1 MRGSDAAD
9 REHFRI
15 GYTELPE
22 MFFARVPPTPVAAPR
37 LLQFNDGL
45 AAELGLDPD
54 VWSGPE
60 LVSVLAGNASLA
72 GVESIAMAYAGH
84 QFGQWVPSLGDG
96 RALQIGEVVDGE
108 GRSHGLQLKGAG
120 RTPFSRQ
127 GDGRAAVGPVLR
139 EYVLS
144 EAMWALGIPTTRA
157 LAVVVTGEMID
168 RGGPEPGAILTRVA
182 RGFVRVG
189 TFEYFARRGQS
200 QAVRALADFVIAQNS
215 PHSLPTANAYRSWF
229 EGVIEAQANLIA
241 QWMSV
246 GFIHGVMNT
255 DNMSVFGET
264 IDYGPCAFMD
274 AYDAQKVFSSIDRH
288 GRYAYQQQPGIG
300 LWNLTRLAECL
311 LGLFDD
317 DEEAAIEWAQGAL
330 GAYAEKFHAAY
341 DERFRRKLGLQVS
354 SEESRRLVSELLGLM
369 AQGKADFT
377 LTFRGLSEGSGST
390 QEGRSPLGLSP
401 EEDLRFQAW
410 WGEWQ
415 TALEREGQPE
425 ALRCAE
431 MRKVNPLFIPRNHRV
446 QQVIDDWVERAD
458 LGSLK
463 TLLEVTRQPFDEHPN
478 ARDWARAP
486 EPHEVIQE
494 TFCGT

>member
-1 MRGSDAAD
+1 MRGNDVAD

-15 GYTELPE
+15 GYADLPE
-22 MFFARVPPTPVAAPR
+22 TFFERVWPTPVAAPR
-37 LLQFNDGL
+37 LLQFNHAL
-45 AAELGLDPD
+45 AAQLGLDPD
-54 VWSGPE
+54 VWSAPE
-60 LVSVLAGNASLA
+60 AVSVLAGNAPLA

-96 RALQIGEVVDGE
+96 RALQIGEVVDRE

-157 LAVVVTGEMID
+157 LAAVSTGEMID
-168 RGGPEPGAILTRVA
+168 RGGPEQGAILTRVA

-189 TFEYFARRGQS
+189 TFEYFARRGQA
-200 QAVRALADFVIAQNS
+200 QAVRELADFVMAQNS
-215 PHSLPTANAYRSWF
+215 PSNQQTANGYRCWF
-229 EGVIEAQANLIA
+229 EEIIEAQANLIA

-274 AYDAQKVFSSIDRH
+274 AYNAQQVFSSIDRQ

-311 LGLFDD
+311 LALFDD
-317 DEEAAIEWAQGAL
+317 SEEASIEWAQGAL
-330 GAYAEKFHAAY
+330 DAYAEKFHAAY
-341 DERFRRKLGLQVS
+341 DERFRQKLGLRVS
-354 SEESRRLVSELLGLM
+354 NQESRRLVSELLALM
-369 AQGKADFT
+369 AQAKADFT
-377 LTFRGLSEGSGST
+377 LTFRGLSEDSGWT
-390 QEGRSPLGLSP
+390 PVGGAPLAPSLDEDPRFNAWLS
-401 EEDLRFQAW
+401 DWRAVLD
-410 WGEWQ
+410 
-415 TALEREGQPE
+415 REGESE
-425 ALRCAE
+425 AVRCAE

-446 QQVIDDWVERAD
+446 QQVIDDWGERED
-458 LGSLK
+458 LGSLE
-463 TLLEVTRQPFDEHPN
+463 TLLEVTRQPFEDHPN
-478 ARDWARAP
+478 ARDWARTP
-486 EPHEVIQE
+486 EPHEVIRE